1 MELKLKILNNEKRLL
16 LEEITSLKAFI
27 KHGVKKSQEKT
38 NDKDEVMKGDF
49 WKGIESIQ
57 M

>member
-1 MELKLKILNNEKRLL
+1 MELKLKILNDEKRLL

-27 KHGVKKSQEKT
+27 KQGVKSQEKT
-38 NDKDEVMKGDF
+38 KDKDKVMKGDF